1 MKKAVVAFGRMNPIT
16 VGHEKLANKIKSV
29 ASKEKAKP
37 FIYLSHSQDR
47 KKNPLDYNTKIR
59 IASKA
64 FGNLVTKSSARNI
77 IEVLKEL
84 QTKGFTDIVIVAG
97 ADRISEFKNLV
108 TKYNGKEYNFDSID
122 VVSAGER
129 DPDAEGVEGMSAS
142 KLRDLAKKGDYD
154 TFKQGMPKKLSNSDI
169 KSVYDTIRKGS
180 GINEEIEDE
189 DDYDLTDDDIEELIR
204 SLESLEDEDW
214 DDILG
219 DDEDDDD
226 EEDEDDDDEE
236 DEDDDDEED
245 EDDLEEAPLSIAQ
258 RMKRGRIAR
267 RYAKRT
273 QRKREIKLRRR
284 ASKDDLS
291 KRARRGAIKLLKK
304 RVAGKKGEKY
314 QSLSPSQKISVDR
327 AVAKRMSQ
335 VDRIARRLL
344 PQVKR
349 KESERLQRRN
359 RRTNEAFEL
368 VEKVTMQQIKDL
380 EKFGD
385 RLLSKFD
392 IDVEFSKHFA
402 DRMNDPRNNPDISV
416 AEIQALF
423 KKIARNKARNIIKHK
438 DSEVVLKDMQRD
450 LNLPVAIKTDGKA
463 VDVVHKTIMRK
474 KNFTTPNPV
483 VKYESVDQS
492 FETFL
497 ESSDKN
503 QKAIEEK
510 AERFGYPTEVLQ
522 EVYNRGIKSFEHSGK
537 THLDENQW
545 AWARVNSF
553 IAGGAAAK
561 KDADLIEAEDPDIG
575 HRAGS
580 QPKKYYKGLEK
591 FTKVARDQHFK
602 KGAKMDDDNPS
613 AYEPAPGDKEAKT
626 KPSKHTKKFKQ
637 MFGEEAKGK
646 QFVYDN
652 NVTKNFEVCPSALE
666 TFMKNEKDG
675 IEDKASFNAAVIAV
689 DKYLG
694 FEKSTLEKNS
704 ATEQDLEKMKDL
716 VDDAKEK
723 IQNANLKGHDY
734 HQIHIDAVKRHIKDV
749 NEVFEEFMG
758 LEESQIEALKNKA
771 EKSGVSYSILKKVY
785 DRGIAAWRTGHRP
798 GTTPQQWALARVNSF
813 LTGGTTQKTTDKDLW
828 AKAKTQKESV
838 YSPMELALLEGGH
851 EMEEKVCWDGYKQVG
866 MKKNAAGKDVPNCV
880 PESVQTVDESA
891 LSALRFATAA
901 HKGQKR
907 KSGGDYISHPKEVA
921 RIVKQYKNSH
931 NLDALIQAAYLHD
944 TIEDTDT
951 TYKDLVK
958 QFGGL
963 VAGMV
968 KDLTSD
974 KDAIEAMGKG
984 EYIANKMAK
993 MSSWSLVIKLAD
1005 RLANVGDI
1013 DDRPAE
1019 FQKKY
1024 ANQTKLAIDTLKKD
1038 RYLSKTHKK
1047 IISAIEDKIKEYVT
1061 ESVPE
1066 EGGAGE
1072 EGTDKLRKR
1081 YIKDTPGQKVT

>member
-1 MKKAVVAFGRMNPIT
+1 MKKAVVAFGRLNPPT

-84 QTKGFTDIVIVAG
+84 QTKRFTDIVIVAG

-204 SLESLEDEDW
+204 SLEALDDEDW

-226 EEDEDDDDEE
+226 EDDEDDDEDEDD
-236 DEDDDDEED
+236 EDDDEEED

-258 RMKRGRIAR
+258 RMRRGRIAR
-267 RYAKRT
+267 KYAKRT

-327 AVAKRMSQ
+327 AVAKRMGQ

-385 RLLSKFD
+385 RLLAKFD
-392 IDVEFSKHFA
+392 IDIEFSKHFA

-416 AEIQALF
+416 AELQALF
-423 KKIARNKARNIIKHK
+423 KKIARNKAKNIIKHK
-438 DSEVVLKDMQRD
+438 GSEVVLKDIQRD
-450 LNLPVAIKTDGKA
+450 LNLPVVIKTNGKEM
-463 VDVVHKTIMRK
+463 DVVHKTIMRK

-503 QKAIEEK
+503 RKALEEK
-510 AERFGYPTEVLQ
+510 AEKTNIDFEIL
-522 EVYNRGIKSFEHSGK
+522 ESIYNRGLESYK
-537 THLDENQW
+537 TANRPHLSESQW

-553 IAGGAAAK
+553 IAGGHARER
-561 KDADLIEAEDPDIG
+561 DADLLEAEDSDIG
-575 HRAGS
+575 NRAGS
-580 QPKKYYKGLEK
+580 QPKKYFSGLK
-591 FTKVARDQHFK
+591 KSTKVARDRHFK
-602 KGAKMDDDNPS
+602 RGAKMDDDNPS
-613 AYEPAPGDKEAKT
+613 AYKLAPGDKDAET
-626 KPSKHTKKFKQ
+626 KPSKHTKSFKQ
-637 MFGEEAKGK
+637 MFGEEIKNKQLMHHGK
-646 QFVYDN
+646 T
-652 NVTKNFEVCPSALE
+652 TKNFEMCPSALKA
-666 TFMKNEKDG
+666 FDKNQKDG
-675 IEDKASFNAAVIAV
+675 MGDNPGFHDAVVAV

-694 FEKSTLEKNS
+694 FEKSTLKKDKS
-704 ATEQDLEKMKDL
+704 TTADLQKMQEL
-716 VDDAKEK
+716 VADAKTKIEK
-723 IQNANLKGHDY
+723 ANLKGHDY
-734 HQIHIDAVKRHIKDV
+734 HQIHVDAVKNHMKGM
-749 NEVFEEFMG
+749 NEVFEEFMN
-758 LEESQIEALKNKA
+758 LEESQIEALKKKS

-813 LTGGTTQKTTDKDLW
+813 ATKSKGTWGGADKDLA
-828 AKAKTQKESV
+828 AKVRS
-838 YSPMELALLEGGH
+838 
-851 EMEEKVCWDGYKQVG
+851 EEVNEADPCWDGYKQVG
-866 MKKNAAGKDVPNCV
+866 MKKKDGKEVPNC
-880 PESVQTVDESA
+880 
-891 LSALRFATAA
+891 
-901 HKGQKR
+901 
-907 KSGGDYISHPKEVA
+907 
-921 RIVKQYKNSH
+921 
-931 NLDALIQAAYLHD
+931 
-944 TIEDTDT
+944 
-951 TYKDLVK
+951 
-958 QFGGL
+958 
-963 VAGMV
+963 
-968 KDLTSD
+968 
-974 KDAIEAMGKG
+974 
-984 EYIANKMAK
+984 
-993 MSSWSLVIKLAD
+993 
-1005 RLANVGDI
+1005 
-1013 DDRPAE
+1013 
-1019 FQKKY
+1019 
-1024 ANQTKLAIDTLKKD
+1024 
-1038 RYLSKTHKK
+1038 
-1047 IISAIEDKIKEYVT
+1047 
-1061 ESVPE
+1061 VPE

-1081 YIKDTPGQKVT
+1081 YTKDTPGQKVTEGEAVKQAKANIDRQMDAAKDIRRKNRQTRPTNEEVCCEECANELNETVYEVSEAEYQGKNVTLNKPFRANDGKHDNCVYVKNEKGNVVKVCYGDASMKNRDDNPKARKSFRARHNCDNPGPKWRARYWACKNW

>member
-1 MKKAVVAFGRMNPIT
+1 MKKAVVAFGRMNPPT

-37 FIYLSHSQDR
+37 FIYLSHSQDK

-59 IASKA
+59 IAGKA

-122 VVSAGER
+122 VASAGER

-142 KLRDLAKKGDYD
+142 KLRALAQSGDYS
-154 TFKQGMPKKLSNSDI
+154 TFKQGMPKKLNDSDI
-169 KSVYDTIRKGS
+169 KAVYDTIRKSS
-180 GINEEIEDE
+180 GLSESAEEE
-189 DDYDLTDDDIEELIR
+189 DDDDLTDDDIEELI
-204 SLESLEDEDW
+204 LSLEDEDW
-214 DDILG
+214 DDIL
-219 DDEDDDD
+219 DDDD
-226 EEDEDDDDEE
+226 EE
-236 DEDDDDEED
+236 
-245 EDDLEEAPLSIAQ
+245 DLEEAPLSIAQ
-258 RMKRGRIAR
+258 RMRRGRIAR

-284 ASKDDLS
+284 AGKEDLS
-291 KRARRGAIKLLKK
+291 KRARRGAIRLLKK

-327 AVAKRMSQ
+327 AVAKRMGQ

-349 KESERLQRRN
+349 KEMERLQRRN

-385 RLLSKFD
+385 RLLAKFD
-392 IDVEFSKHFA
+392 IDIEFSKHFA

-416 AEIQALF
+416 AELQALF
-423 KKIARNKARNIIKHK
+423 KKIARNKAKNIIKHK
-438 DSEVVLKDMQRD
+438 GSEVVLKDIQRD
-450 LNLPVAIKTDGKA
+450 LNLPVVIKTNGKEM
-463 VDVVHKTIMRK
+463 DVVHKTIMRK

-483 VKYESVDQS
+483 VRYENVNHS
-492 FETFL
+492 FEAFL

-503 QKAIEEK
+503 RKALEEK
-510 AERFGYPTEVLQ
+510 AEKTNIDFEIL
-522 EVYNRGIKSFEHSGK
+522 ESVYNRGLESYK
-537 THLDENQW
+537 TANRPHLSESQW

-553 IAGGAAAK
+553 IAGGYARER
-561 KDADLIEAEDPDIG
+561 DADLLESEDPEIG
-575 HRAGS
+575 DRTGS

-591 FTKVARDQHFK
+591 STKIARDTHFK
-602 KGAKMDDDNPS
+602 KGAKMDDNNPA
-613 AYEPAPGDKEAKT
+613 AYKSAPGDKGTKT

-646 QFVYDN
+646 QFVYGN
-652 NVTKNFEVCPSALE
+652 NVTKNFEVCPSALK
-666 TFMKNEKDG
+666 TLMKNEKDG

-704 ATEQDLEKMKDL
+704 ATEQDLERMKDL
-716 VDDAKEK
+716 VNDAKEK

-734 HQIHIDAVKRHIKDV
+734 HQIHVDAVKNHMKGV
-749 NEVFEEFMG
+749 NEVFEEFMS

-851 EMEEKVCWDGYKQVG
+851 EIDEKVCWDGYKQVG
-866 MKKNAAGKDVPNCV
+866 MKKKNGKQVPNC
-880 PESVQTVDESA
+880 
-891 LSALRFATAA
+891 
-901 HKGQKR
+901 
-907 KSGGDYISHPKEVA
+907 
-921 RIVKQYKNSH
+921 
-931 NLDALIQAAYLHD
+931 
-944 TIEDTDT
+944 
-951 TYKDLVK
+951 
-958 QFGGL
+958 
-963 VAGMV
+963 
-968 KDLTSD
+968 
-974 KDAIEAMGKG
+974 
-984 EYIANKMAK
+984 
-993 MSSWSLVIKLAD
+993 
-1005 RLANVGDI
+1005 
-1013 DDRPAE
+1013 
-1019 FQKKY
+1019 
-1024 ANQTKLAIDTLKKD
+1024 
-1038 RYLSKTHKK
+1038 
-1047 IISAIEDKIKEYVT
+1047 
-1061 ESVPE
+1061 VPE

-1081 YIKDTPGQKVT
+1081 YTKDTPGQKVTEGEAVKQAKANIDRQKEQNKREYDRQMDAARLKDIRRKNRQTRPTNEEVCCEECANELNETVYEVSEAEYQGKSVTLNKPFRANDGKHDNCVYVKNEKGNVVKVCYGDASMKNRDDNPKARKSFRARHNCDNPGPKWKARYWACKNW

>member
-1 MKKAVVAFGRMNPIT
+1 
-16 VGHEKLANKIKSV
+16 
-29 ASKEKAKP
+29 
-37 FIYLSHSQDR
+37 
-47 KKNPLDYNTKIR
+47 
-59 IASKA
+59 
-64 FGNLVTKSSARNI
+64 
-77 IEVLKEL
+77 
-84 QTKGFTDIVIVAG
+84 
-97 ADRISEFKNLV
+97 
-108 TKYNGKEYNFDSID
+108 
-122 VVSAGER
+122 
-129 DPDAEGVEGMSAS
+129 
-142 KLRDLAKKGDYD
+142 
-154 TFKQGMPKKLSNSDI
+154 
-169 KSVYDTIRKGS
+169 
-180 GINEEIEDE
+180 
-189 DDYDLTDDDIEELIR
+189 
-204 SLESLEDEDW
+204 
-214 DDILG
+214 
-219 DDEDDDD
+219 
-226 EEDEDDDDEE
+226 
-236 DEDDDDEED
+236 
-245 EDDLEEAPLSIAQ
+245 
-258 RMKRGRIAR
+258 
-267 RYAKRT
+267 
-273 QRKREIKLRRR
+273 
-284 ASKDDLS
+284 
-291 KRARRGAIKLLKK
+291 
-304 RVAGKKGEKY
+304 
-314 QSLSPSQKISVDR
+314 
-327 AVAKRMSQ
+327 
-335 VDRIARRLL
+335 
-344 PQVKR
+344 
-349 KESERLQRRN
+349 
-359 RRTNEAFEL
+359 
-368 VEKVTMQQIKDL
+368 MQQIKDL

-866 MKKNAAGKDVPNCV
+866 MKKKNGKEVPNC
-880 PESVQTVDESA
+880 
-891 LSALRFATAA
+891 
-901 HKGQKR
+901 
-907 KSGGDYISHPKEVA
+907 
-921 RIVKQYKNSH
+921 
-931 NLDALIQAAYLHD
+931 
-944 TIEDTDT
+944 
-951 TYKDLVK
+951 
-958 QFGGL
+958 
-963 VAGMV
+963 
-968 KDLTSD
+968 
-974 KDAIEAMGKG
+974 
-984 EYIANKMAK
+984 
-993 MSSWSLVIKLAD
+993 
-1005 RLANVGDI
+1005 
-1013 DDRPAE
+1013 
-1019 FQKKY
+1019 
-1024 ANQTKLAIDTLKKD
+1024 
-1038 RYLSKTHKK
+1038 
-1047 IISAIEDKIKEYVT
+1047 
-1061 ESVPE
+1061 VPE